1 MINNN
6 SAHATMLQSS
16 YFFLS
21 IGISRAYTKK
31 KNTRKKESKKKII
44 KKNSQKKNVS
54 VGDAIADCCNN
65 MEKYRSHNFTVPNEI
80 KIY

>member
-1 MINNN
+1 MQQCCKALI
-6 SAHATMLQSS
+6 
-16 YFFLS
+16 FFCPLEF
-21 IGISRAYTKK
+21 REHTPK

-44 KKNSQKKNVS
+44 KKNSQKKKVS

>member
-1 MINNN
+1 MQQCCKALI
-6 SAHATMLQSS
+6 
-16 YFFLS
+16 FFVHWNFES
-21 IGISRAYTKK
+21 IHQKK

>member
-44 KKNSQKKNVS
+44 KKNSQKKMFRWEMPLQTA
-54 VGDAIADCCNN
+54 AITWRNIAHIILQYQ
-65 MEKYRSHNFTVPNEI
+65 MK
-80 KIY
+80 